1 MRTDRPKG
9 KEGVSWVF
17 ARDEPLNGPANTLPY
32 MIRSRKY
39 RYAKSAKRRH
49 NKDIGVIGEL
59 LGMYYSCY
67 TIQNGNKGQQGGQ
80 IKESQPILGRHYD
93 TYK

>member
-39 RYAKSAKRRH
+39 RYEESVKRRH
-49 NKDIGVIGEL
+49 NKDISVIGEL
-59 LGMYYSCY
+59 LG
-67 TIQNGNKGQQGGQ
+67 
-80 IKESQPILGRHYD
+80 
-93 TYK
+93 